1 MKVEL
6 HLLQNFPPHNLNR
19 DETGT
24 PKDCEFGGERR
35 ARISSQC
42 FKRAIRTS
50 PVFAGTLDEQIGIR
64 TKRSSESVAEI
75 LQEEHGRDP
84 HAARALGEAALSQL
98 ISDVDEKGK
107 TNVLYYVSHDE
118 LNDLARRVDEAAS
131 EVDEDNLNEAAD
143 AYRSKHIGNDDSD
156 EVDLE
161 KAREPLEVALKGTLK
176 DFVKEN
182 KGWARSV
189 DVALFGRMLA
199 EEPDLNLDAACQVA
213 HALST
218 NRVAMEFDF
227 FTAVDDLNPD
237 AETGAGMIGSTGFN
251 SSCFYRY
258 MLVDVDHLAKNLSPE
273 EKATDASRQRALDGT
288 RAFLRAAIAAL
299 PTGKQNSFAAQARP
313 ALALAVARPDRSMP
327 MSLVNA
333 FEASAAPRDGHS
345 LMSHSAYKLF
355 VHWNDLHTMYG
366 GEGSQAFL
374 AMLDDLNRNGVSEA
388 VAESSIEKYN
398 SVQQVIDDVLGVV
411 EEGMSS

>member
-1 MKVEL
+1 
-6 HLLQNFPPHNLNR
+6 LQ
-19 DETGT
+19 
-24 PKDCEFGGERR
+24 
-35 ARISSQC
+35 
-42 FKRAIRTS
+42 
-50 PVFAGTLDEQIGIR
+50 
-64 TKRSSESVAEI
+64 
-75 LQEEHGRDP
+75 
-84 HAARALGEAALSQL
+84 
-98 ISDVDEKGK
+98 
-107 TNVLYYVSHDE
+107 
-118 LNDLARRVDEAAS
+118 EAAS
-131 EVDEDNLNEAAD
+131 EIDADDLNEAAE
-143 AYRSKHIGNDDSD
+143 AYRRKHTSSDDGD

-161 KAREPLEVALKGTLK
+161 DARDPLESALKGTLK
-176 DFVKEN
+176 EFVKEN
-182 KGWARSV
+182 KGWARST

-273 EKATDASRQRALDGT
+273 DDATDASRQRALDGT

-313 ALALAVARPDRSMP
+313 ALALAVARPERSMP

-333 FEASAAPRDGHS
+333 FEAPAAPQDGHS
-345 LMSHSAYKLF
+345 LMSDSAHKLF
-355 VHWNDLHTMYG
+355 EHWNNLHGMYG

-374 AMLDDLNRNGVSEA
+374 AMLDDLNRNGVNEA
-388 VAESSIEKYN
+388 VAESSIEKCD
-398 SVQQVIDDVLGVV
+398 SVQQVINGVLHVV
-411 EEGMSS
+411 EEEVSS